1 MGAEPHSPPPTVCRC
16 LHLDIWT
23 LSVVPLLTFHT
34 GHLAIYKSRRTQR
47 PNYTSKI
54 SDPPAL
60 IGPGLTVR
68 CAHQGVR
75 TQFSS
80 PSLFSRPQL
89 KSSQSPSQDELLLP
103 STCVGLPLKSLLTTF
118 SLEVLFAAL
127 CDQIP
132 RVLAVKVFPQCQRYL
147 LYRMR
152 C

>member
-1 MGAEPHSPPPTVCRC
+1 MGATSWRSAEPHSPPPTVCRC
-16 LHLDIWT
+16 RHLDIWT

-89 KSSQSPSQDELLLP
+89 NPPSHP
-103 STCVGLPLKSLLTTF
+103 VRTSYFFRPPAWG
-118 SLEVLFAAL
+118 
-127 CDQIP
+127 
-132 RVLAVKVFPQCQRYL
+132 FP
-147 LYRMR
+147 
-152 C
+152 

>member
-1 MGAEPHSPPPTVCRC
+1 VVHRCGGGARCTSRPSTARGGNLRWPSRYGRDFVEERRTTFFAPTVCLC

-34 GHLAIYKSRRTQR
+34 WYVAIYKSRRTQRPNQSSRGR

-89 KSSQSPSQDELLLP
+89 NPPSHP
-103 STCVGLPLKSLLTTF
+103 VRTSYFFRPPAWG
-118 SLEVLFAAL
+118 
-127 CDQIP
+127 
-132 RVLAVKVFPQCQRYL
+132 FP
-147 LYRMR
+147 
-152 C
+152 